1 MTQDNSVNVKLSNSQ
16 HGKSKLATKKAE
28 KVALRLSSN
37 MVGNTTDETN
47 FSYRLFLNYMQASGY
62 KSYKDFASNSSANIS
77 LSRIQIT

>member
-16 HGKSKLATKKAE
+16 HDKLKLVTKKAE

-62 KSYKDFASNSSANIS
+62 KFYQDFASNSSANIS

>member
-16 HGKSKLATKKAE
+16 HDKSKLATKKAE

-62 KSYKDFASNSSANIS
+62 KFYQDFASNSSANIS